1 MLSVTFGDVLRYR
14 RCPYEYQLDCRSGV
28 WRVTATECMDM
39 SVHDA
44 VLASDQRMVMEGR
57 PMGRD
62 AMLSFYWD
70 SWDRHFPDVFPP
82 ASDTLGLIRF
92 GERCVENHIRMSSE
106 PGPREIA
113 AAGISGAVPLG
124 DGREVIVP
132 IDRISIHASTAT
144 VCRRLCDA
152 TIRSAEELSSDR
164 EMALC
169 ARWALANIKGCT
181 RVRLRWEFLGSGT
194 SVESSVRVDV
204 MEAAVREMRD
214 TIDQM
219 EVSDDVLPRESD
231 HCSECPYSRTCPRKL
246 HENSISDDPEAMGL
260 DDGVR
265 LVDEYSEIQEK
276 IDALKRR
283 QQELEARRDAV
294 GDRIVAFA
302 DANGFMA
309 VTGHRCNALVRH
321 ERKVELPENKVP
333 IITRLRETGQ
343 YDSLSIPNYSRLR
356 SDIAKGSA
364 DPEIARLA
372 TITDVGK
379 VYLRRS
385 SRR

>member
-113 AAGISGAVPLG
+113 AAGISGAVSLG

-246 HENSISDDPEAMGL
+246 HENSLSDDPEAMGL

-302 DANGFMA
+302 DANEFMA
-309 VTGHRCNALVRH
+309 VTGHRCKALVRH

-364 DPEIARLA
+364 DPEIACLA

>member
-246 HENSISDDPEAMGL
+246 HENSLSDDPEAMGL

-309 VTGHRCNALVRH
+309 VTGHRCKALVRH

-364 DPEIARLA
+364 DPEIARLS